1 MEINFLKHQCVNLQP
16 LVVGDAVAK
25 QVDNCKLLGVYISS
39 DLSWNEHVDFS
50 VKKATKRIY
59 SLKSENKRIFWGKTQ
74 LCEIKG
80 TCGEDTQLYRYENN
94 LTFSAI
100 LTLEMP
106 SNEPQSFSLSFPKPV
121 V

>member
-1 MEINFLKHQCVNLQP
+1 MLFPYLQCPQLVLQRSFL
-16 LVVGDAVAK
+16 
-25 QVDNCKLLGVYISS
+25 
-39 DLSWNEHVDFS
+39 
-50 VKKATKRIY
+50 
-59 SLKSENKRIFWGKTQ
+59 

-100 LTLEMP
+100 LTLEIP
-106 SNEPQSFSLSFPKPV
+106 SNEPQSFSSSFPKPV